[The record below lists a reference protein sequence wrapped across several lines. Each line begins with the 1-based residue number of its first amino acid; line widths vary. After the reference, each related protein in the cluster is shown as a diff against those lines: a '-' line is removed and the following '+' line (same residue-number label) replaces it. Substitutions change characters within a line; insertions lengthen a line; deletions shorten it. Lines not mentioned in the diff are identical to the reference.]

1 MKKVFLIVLVIQFIS
16 CNSEDA
22 LDCFQTAGKTITK
35 EVIVEPFTTI
45 VVQEKVEMIIKEGPT
60 QKIVIE
66 TGKNLMPEIKVTVTD
81 GELLLEN
88 FNSCNI
94 IRDYGL
100 TKVYVTAPNITKIR
114 NSSEQAIRSEGVLT
128 YPELYL
134 MSVGNKSLFS
144 SLGDFYITLDNTS
157 LRVWSNGISNL
168 HIDGKTENL
177 NLNYSDGDT
186 RFEGKNLIADNVIVR
201 QISTNDI
208 KINPQLSLKGSIL
221 SIGNVISYNKP
232 PIVEVEELYT
242 GKLIFK

>member
-1 MKKVFLIVLVIQFIS
+1 MKKVFLILILIQFIS
-16 CNSEDA
+16 CNSENA
-22 LDCFQTAGKTITK
+22 PDCFQTTGKIITK
-35 EVIVEPFTTI
+35 EIVVEPFTTI

-66 TGKNLMPEIKVTVTD
+66 TGENLMPEIKVTVTK

-88 FNSCNI
+88 FNSCKI
-94 IRDYGL
+94 VRDYGL

-114 NSSEQAIRSEGVLT
+114 NSSEQAIRSEGILT

-168 HIDGKTENL
+168 YIDGKTEDL
-177 NLNYSDGDT
+177 NLIFSDGDT
-186 RFEGKNLIADNVIVR
+186 RFEGKNLIADNINVR
-201 QISTNDI
+201 QVSTNDI
-208 KINPQLSLKGSIL
+208 IINPQLSLKGTIK
-221 SIGNVISYNKP
+221 SIGDVISYNKP